1 MKLYPV
7 NNVYRFVMQVKNGTL
22 SAYFY
27 LDYYLVYNC
36 VAIVQFQLL
45 VLKIWH
51 KLAFLQWA
59 STVQWLLKK
68 GGG

>member
-7 NNVYRFVMQVKNGTL
+7 NNVYRFVVQVKNGTL
-22 SAYFY
+22 SVYFY

-51 KLAFLQWA
+51 KLAFLQ
-59 STVQWLLKK
+59 
-68 GGG
+68 

>member
-1 MKLYPV
+1 
-7 NNVYRFVMQVKNGTL
+7 MQVKNGTL

-36 VAIVQFQLL
+36 VAIVQL

-51 KLAFLQWA
+51 KLAFLQ
-59 STVQWLLKK
+59 
-68 GGG
+68 